1 MCFTKTEKLNRLFHE
16 FSLLCFK
23 FDLIGYIFRY
33 LTRGLTASYL
43 FLNSI
48 TMTAFLRYLPVLFIC
63 VINVTSQI
71 IIVYSKKRLIKLQLP
86 KYTPIHQI
94 RNNGYR
100 GGGVAIYAHNSLGYK
115 ITKKQ
120 RINSNDMECACIE
133 IISKNVENIIV
144 SCIYGPPGV
153 THINL

>member
-1 MCFTKTEKLNRLFHE
+1 
-16 FSLLCFK
+16 
-23 FDLIGYIFRY
+23 
-33 LTRGLTASYL
+33 
-43 FLNSI
+43 
-48 TMTAFLRYLPVLFIC
+48 MTAFLRYLPVLFIC

-100 GGGVAIYAHNSLGYK
+100 GGDVAIYAHNSLGYK